1 MNPTNTQPKGARR
14 TAGILPSFLDVTF
27 VLLFQFLLISTLANT
42 TSREAIERTLPSIHL
57 PGIKSATP
65 ESGGLTKSRS
75 VVVSVR
81 EGPEF
86 FLESKR
92 MTVDELSKS
101 LKEMKPPELE
111 IRGDARVFYGA
122 ISQVLEVAQVNGIA
136 NVALTYRPEAT
147 KGQ

>member
-1 MNPTNTQPKGARR
+1 
-14 TAGILPSFLDVTF
+14 
-27 VLLFQFLLISTLANT
+27 
-42 TSREAIERTLPSIHL
+42 
-57 PGIKSATP
+57 
-65 ESGGLTKSRS
+65 
-75 VVVSVR
+75 
-81 EGPEF
+81 
-86 FLESKR
+86 

>member
-42 TSREAIERTLPSIHL
+42 TSREAIERTLPSIQL
-57 PGIKSATP
+57 PGIKSAPP
-65 ESGGLTKSRS
+65 ESEGLTKSKS

-86 FLESKR
+86 FLESKK

-111 IRGDARVFYGA
+111 IRGDSRVFYGA
-122 ISQVLEVAQVNGIA
+122 ISQVLEVAQANGIA